1 MTDGQDEQ
9 TWLDEIIEMKRV
21 KNRTIIESERSE
33 VSTEQRLIQ

>member
-21 KNRTIIESERSE
+21 KNRTIIERMKGAKLARNN
-33 VSTEQRLIQ
+33 V